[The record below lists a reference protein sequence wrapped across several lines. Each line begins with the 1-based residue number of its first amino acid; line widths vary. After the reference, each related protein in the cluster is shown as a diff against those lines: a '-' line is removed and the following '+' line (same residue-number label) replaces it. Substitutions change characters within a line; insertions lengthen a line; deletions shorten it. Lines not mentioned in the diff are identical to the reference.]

1 MSALRSRKLDG
12 LAEKME
18 NCWLWRRNSSNVFI
32 TVDKNIRYQQN
43 LASRNI
49 TVLIIRAR
57 SGEIDD
63 LLMHVPA
70 CTAALETIR
79 PGQIV
84 QIESDR

>member
-1 MSALRSRKLDG
+1 MDWQK
-12 LAEKME
+12 K
-18 NCWLWRRNSSNVFI
+18 WRTAGFGGEIVRRFI